1 MKRFRCRVFIL
12 LLLSSCSSRGHVS
25 VSLDNYASMRI
36 PVKDLFSQMECVPLE
51 DSPEARMVTAGRY
64 AYAYGD
70 SLMAVLDLFSDYS
83 VRIFDYQGHFIHQI
97 SQQGRGAGYY
107 GLAYDL
113 LFDDPSG
120 LLVILDPTGKIIRYS
135 IADGFSFHDE
145 ISFLGPIRAAHNIC
159 KLSEDTYILFSR
171 SEKYQ
176 LYITSFKDGKT
187 VPIKYSAPEWLM
199 FSPFTSA
206 ITPLYSFDGNAR
218 FVNGVDGS
226 VFTIKDGRLIPYIRW
241 DLGNYRLS
249 IKDIPPDKTLKY
261 YSNLFQKSSY
271 RYATQFSM
279 TQETERYV
287 FSQFYFQNQTNL
299 LIYDKEAD
307 KTQIIRRTAEG
318 SQLFLGIFHGN
329 TMYLTVRPDRV
340 REYVNDTP
348 LPDSLCNHVLIK
360 YVLK

>member
-1 MKRFRCRVFIL
+1 MRCFLATVIAL
-12 LLLSSCSSRGHVS
+12 TLLSECTTYDIVT
-25 VSLDNYASMRI
+25 VDLDNTQSKALS
-36 PVKDLFSQMECVPLE
+36 VNTFFSSIESIPLE

-70 SLMAVLDLFSDYS
+70 SLMAALDLFSDYS
-83 VRIFDYQGHFIHQI
+83 VKIFDYQGHFIHHL
-97 SQQGRGAGYY
+97 SQQGRGEGHY

-113 LFDDPSG
+113 LFDEPSG

-135 IADGFSFHDE
+135 IADGFAFHDE

-159 KLSEDTYILFSR
+159 KLAEDTYILFSR

-176 LYITSFKDGKT
+176 LYITSFKDRKT
-187 VPIKYSAPEWLM
+187 VPIKYAAPEWLM

-206 ITPLYSFDGNAR
+206 ITPLYSFNGNVR
-218 FVNGVDGS
+218 FVNGIDGTIS
-226 VFTIKDGRLIPYIRW
+226 SIKDGRLVPYIHW
-241 DLGNYRLS
+241 DLGNYCLS

-299 LIYDKEAD
+299 LIYDKEVN

-318 SQLFLGIFHGN
+318 LQLFLGMFHGN
-329 TMYLTVRPDRV
+329 TMYMTVRPDKV
-340 REYVNDTP
+340 KEYVKDAP
-348 LPDSLCNHVLIK
+348 LPDSLNNHVLIK